1 MVPRRD
7 APAARG
13 KGKASMN
20 LKGKVALVTG
30 AAGALGLA
38 ATRALLEE
46 GARVALAD
54 VDALRLDGVTRF
66 LRGERMPVACDV
78 GDAPAVRAAVDR
90 VRAELGPVDIL
101 VSAAGITAGPGSAMD
116 DATWRRILGARLDG
130 AMHCARAVLPDMLSR
145 GWGRLVFVGGPASR
159 EPVRDRSA
167 PDATADGGLAALAA
181 SLAREVAARGITVNT
196 IAPAFVRSPA
206 DTESLTEAQRRQV
219 LAAIPSA
226 RFGEPEEFAHAV
238 RFLVSPLAG
247 FMTGEVLRLDGGL
260 HLG

>member
-1 MVPRRD
+1 
-7 APAARG
+7 
-13 KGKASMN
+13 MN

-78 GDAPAVRAAVDR
+78 SDAQAVRAAVDK
-90 VRAELGPVDIL
+90 VRAEFGPVDIL
-101 VSAAGITAGPGSAMD
+101 VNAAGATAGPGGGKD
-116 DATWRRILGARLDG
+116 EATWRRILGARLDG
-130 AMHCARAVLPDMLSR
+130 AMLCSRAVLPEMASR
-145 GWGRLVFVGGPASR
+145 SWGRIVFVGGPASLG
-159 EPVRDRSA
+159 PPHDRSA
-167 PDATADGGLAALAA
+167 PDAAADGGLAALAA
-181 SLAREVAARGITVNT
+181 SLARESAASGVTVNT

-206 DTESLTEAQRRQV
+206 DTDTLTEAQRRQV
-219 LAAIPSA
+219 LAAIPAA

-247 FMTGEVLRLDGGL
+247 FVTGEVLRLDGGL

>member
-1 MVPRRD
+1 MI
-7 APAARG
+7 
-13 KGKASMN
+13 
-20 LKGKVALVTG
+20 LKGKVAVVTG

-78 GDAPAVRAAVDR
+78 SDPQAVRAALDK
-90 VRAELGPVDIL
+90 VRGEFGPVDVL
-101 VSAAGITAGPGSAMD
+101 VNAAGATAGPGSGKD

-130 AMHCARAVLPDMLSR
+130 AMHCSRAVLPDMASR
-145 GWGRLVFVGGPASR
+145 GWGRLIFVGGPASLG
-159 EPVRDRSA
+159 PGRDRSA
-167 PDATADGGLAALAA
+167 PDAAADGGLAALAA
-181 SLAREVAARGITVNT
+181 SLARECAANGVTVNT
-196 IAPAFVRSPA
+196 IAPAFIRSPA
-206 DTESLTEAQRRQV
+206 DTDALTEAQRRQV
-219 LAAIPSA
+219 LAAIPAA

>member
-1 MVPRRD
+1 MI
-7 APAARG
+7 
-13 KGKASMN
+13 

-54 VDALRLDGVTRF
+54 IDALRLDGLTRF
-66 LRGERMPVACDV
+66 LRGDRLPVACDV
-78 GDAPAVRAAVDR
+78 SDAHAVRFALEK
-90 VRAELGPVDIL
+90 VRGEFGPVDVL
-101 VSAAGITAGPGSAMD
+101 VNAAGPTAGSDGGND
-116 DATWRRILGARLDG
+116 EATWRRILGARLDG
-130 AMHCARAVLPDMLSR
+130 AMLVSRAVLPDMASR
-145 GWGRLVFVGGPASR
+145 GWGRVLFVGGPATLGR
-159 EPVRDRSA
+159 GRDRSA
-167 PDATADGGLAALAA
+167 PDAAADGALAALAA
-181 SLAREVAARGITVNT
+181 SLAREFAANGVTVNT
-196 IAPAFVRSPA
+196 IAPAFIRSPA
-206 DTESLTEAQRRQV
+206 DTEALSEAQRRQV
-219 LAAIPSA
+219 LAAIPAA

>member
-1 MVPRRD
+1 
-7 APAARG
+7 
-13 KGKASMN
+13 MN
-20 LKGKVALVTG
+20 LVGKVALVTG

-66 LRGERMPVACDV
+66 LRGERMPVGCDV
-78 GDAPAVRAAVDR
+78 SDPQSVRAALDKVR
-90 VRAELGPVDIL
+90 VEFGPVDVL
-101 VSAAGITAGPGSAMD
+101 VNAAGATAGPGSGKD

-130 AMHCARAVLPDMLSR
+130 ALHCSRAAMPDMAAR
-145 GWGRLVFVGGPASR
+145 GWGRVVIVGGPASR
-159 EPVRDRSA
+159 GPARDRSA
-167 PDATADGGLAALAA
+167 PDAAADGGLAALAA
-181 SLAREVAARGITVNT
+181 SLAREYAGRGVTVNT
-196 IAPAFVRSPA
+196 IAPAFIRSPA
-206 DTESLTEAQRRQV
+206 DTEALTEAQRRQA
-219 LAAIPSA
+219 LAAIPAA

-247 FMTGEVLRLDGGL
+247 YMTGEVLRLDGGM